1 MVGRAIGSST
11 GYAHPAGIIK
21 GRISMRIKSRIIY
34 TGLVLLLLGAAIP
47 VWADPVQVQFP
58 CDIDNV
64 PTGNFPGPEDVD
76 WNGDGVMNMLL
87 SDGTTTAACPANYKY
102 MRLGGTDGYS
112 RMADGL
118 DLYTFGFVDLT
129 GIRENLVSAEI
140 NHANF
145 PAPTLVMNEGD
156 HVYLNLSN
164 LGMIKRPD
172 LFDPHTIH
180 FHGFPNAASV
190 FDGEPMASFGVRMGS
205 TVTYYYEP
213 VDPGTYM
220 FHCHQEATEHMEM
233 GMLGNLVVRPLQNGT
248 PVSYNTRT
256 YTQFAYNDSNGS
268 TGYDVEAM
276 IKIADFDPIFHQR
289 DEIFQPPRFA
299 EFEARYFM
307 LNGRGYPDT
316 TDPALI
322 TNATNSYASQKLNS
336 LVTVDRVAG
345 QRTVLLRIINL
356 SIQNFTNLEIPGL
369 PIKVAGRCAKLLR
382 GPNPTLGT
390 GPGPGNDTSYF
401 VTSMIVGPGESVDL
415 IIDTESSATI
425 PAGTYYL
432 YSRNLEQLNNDLMDR
447 GGAMT
452 EIRLLN

>member
-1 MVGRAIGSST
+1 
-11 GYAHPAGIIK
+11 
-21 GRISMRIKSRIIY
+21 MRIKSRIIY
-34 TGLVLLLLGAAIP
+34 TGLVLLLLGVAIP
-47 VWADPVQVQFP
+47 AWSDPVQVQFP
-58 CDIDNV
+58 CDIDNQ
-64 PTGNFPGPEDVD
+64 PTGNFPGPEDID
-76 WNGDGVMNMLL
+76 WNGDSAMNMLL
-87 SDGTTTAACPANYKY
+87 SDGTTTVACPVNYKY
-102 MRLGGTDGYS
+102 IRLGGTDGYS

-118 DLYTFGFVDLT
+118 DLYTFGFVDLA

-172 LFDPHTIH
+172 LFDPHTVH
-180 FHGFPNAASV
+180 FHGFPNAATV
-190 FDGEPMASFGVRMGS
+190 FDGEPMASFGVRMGA

-233 GMLGNLVVRPLQNGT
+233 GMLGNLVVRPVQNGT

-256 YTQFAYNDSNGS
+256 YTQFAYNDGDGS

-299 EFEARYFM
+299 EYEARYFM

-316 TDPALI
+316 LDTGQI
-322 TNATNSYASQKLNS
+322 TNLTNNYASQKINS
-336 LVTVDRVAG
+336 LVTVTRPG
-345 QRTVLLRIINL
+345 QRTLLLRIINL
-356 SIQNFTNLEIPGL
+356 SIQNFTNIEIPGL
-369 PIKVAGRCAKLLR
+369 PVKVAGRCAKLLR

-390 GPGPGNDTSYF
+390 GPGTGIDTSYY
-401 VTSMIVGPGESVDL
+401 VSSMIVGPGESVDL
-415 IIDTESSATI
+415 IIDTQGVD
-425 PAGTYYL
+425 AGTYYL
-432 YSRNLEQLNNDLMDR
+432 FSRNLEQLNNDLMDR

-452 EIRLLN
+452 EIVIN

>member
-1 MVGRAIGSST
+1 M
-11 GYAHPAGIIK
+11 
-21 GRISMRIKSRIIY
+21 
-34 TGLVLLLLGAAIP
+34 
-47 VWADPVQVQFP
+47 
-58 CDIDNV
+58 
-64 PTGNFPGPEDVD
+64 
-76 WNGDGVMNMLL
+76 MNMLV
-87 SDGTTTAACPANYKY
+87 SDGTPTGTMTQACPTNYRY
-102 MRLGGTDGYS
+102 IRLGGTDGYS
-112 RMADGL
+112 TMADGL

-145 PAPTLVMNEGD
+145 PAPTLVMSEGD
-156 HVYLNLSN
+156 HVWLNLSN
-164 LGMIKRPD
+164 IGMIKRPD

-205 TVTYYYEP
+205 TATYYYEP

-220 FHCHQEATEHMEM
+220 YHCHQEATEHMEM

-256 YTQFAYNDSNGS
+256 YTQFAYNDGDGS

-316 TDPALI
+316 LDTGQI
-322 TNATNSYASQKLNS
+322 TNGTNNYASQKINS
-336 LVTVDRVAG
+336 LVTVDRGVGLG
-345 QRTVLLRIINL
+345 QRTILLRIINL
-356 SIQNFTNLEIPGL
+356 SIQNFTNIEIPGL
-369 PIKVAGRCAKLLR
+369 PVKVAGRCAKLLR

-390 GPGPGNDTSYF
+390 GPGPGNDTSYY
-401 VTSMIVGPGESVDL
+401 VSSMIVGPGESVDL
-415 IIDTESSATI
+415 IIDTQGVA
-425 PAGTYYL
+425 AGRYYL
-432 YSRNLEQLNNDLMDR
+432 FSRNLDQLNSDLMDR
-447 GGAMT
+447 SGAMT
-452 EIRLLN
+452 EIRIN

>member
-1 MVGRAIGSST
+1 
-11 GYAHPAGIIK
+11 
-21 GRISMRIKSRIIY
+21 MRIKARIIF
-34 TGLVLLLLGAAIP
+34 TGLVLLLLGVAIP
-47 VWADPVQVQFP
+47 AWSDSIEVQFP
-58 CDIDNV
+58 CDIDNFPYDWTSA
-64 PTGNFPGPEDVD
+64 PTTTTAKGPEDID
-76 WNGDGVMNMLL
+76 WNGDGMMNMLQ
-87 SDGTTTAACPANYKY
+87 SNGTTTAACPTNYRY
-102 MRLGGTDGYS
+102 IRLGATDGYS

-118 DLYTFGFVDLT
+118 DLYTFGFLNLT
-129 GIRENLVSAEI
+129 GIPENLVSAEI
-140 NHANF
+140 NHAEF
-145 PAPTLVMNEGD
+145 PAPTLVMKEGE

-205 TVTYYYEP
+205 TATYYYEP

-248 PVSYNTRT
+248 AYVYSGQTF
-256 YTQFAYNDSNGS
+256 TQFAYNDFDGTTGGS

-316 TDPALI
+316 IDAGKI
-322 TNATNSYASQKLNS
+322 TNDTNHYPSQKINS
-336 LVTVDRVAG
+336 LVTVNTGLG
-345 QRTVLLRIINL
+345 QRTLLLRIINL
-356 SIQNFTNLEIPGL
+356 SIQNFTNIEIPGL
-369 PIKVAGRCAKLLR
+369 PVKVAGRCAKLLR
-382 GPNPTLGT
+382 GPNPRLGT
-390 GPGPGNDTSYF
+390 GPGPGNDTSYY
-401 VTSMIVGPGESVDL
+401 VSSMIVGPGESVDL
-415 IIDTESSATI
+415 IIDTQGVAT
-425 PAGTYYL
+425 GTYYL
-432 YSRNLEQLNNDLMDR
+432 FSRNLEQLNSDLMDR
-447 GGAMT
+447 SGAMT
-452 EIRLLN
+452 EIVIN